1 MRLFQIKNLVSLY
14 NTFFVRKILNFGI
27 LKNPLI
33 RVLLLLAF
41 IVFITFIS
49 FSIFSFFSEALQ
61 KEKNVLFLL
70 NTYSTTIVLWTLV
83 VTIFLKT
90 VFSKVDG
97 FLKMTLNFPINSK
110 ERNFSVFLYETFISY
125 VTIFLIS
132 FSIVLS
138 IVLIH
143 KFDYATILV
152 VNLIYVSTFTYL
164 VLQVISKI
172 VSYFCY
178 FMRIPKL
185 FHVINLSILV
195 FIFALFFREA
205 QEIVKKLADDFIS
218 GTNEATSFLLLF
230 QHVHQEYG
238 FLPTTLI
245 YGVLATILIGIIIIV
260 PDNSYMSNTKNIL
273 IVKSNS
279 IRLMKAYVLSSLR
292 NMNTLS
298 TVALVYLAAIT
309 LFIFQLNNFILYAIS
324 ILAFNSIYTFILSQ
338 NLRLIM
344 YRFSYVV
351 WEDYF
356 YMVGSQ
362 ITIILLASLPILL
375 PGIIIVDSV
384 VHLIY
389 PYVIVVLGVPIFVL
403 AGILFPPYNDN
414 PFSVVTSIIV
424 VTLPIFII
432 SIALSFLN
440 LGLLLNSL
448 LILFFYIVIILFSVQ
463 GLINIKRGLKN
474 EKTFTVINS
483 LVFSIITTLIIL
495 TASFMFMLFSS
506 GDEGDR
512 TTYFGSLYFSTNEA
526 LDGSIALQFGVA
538 SGTPIWITIALL
550 FILHLIV
557 YQFTK
562 NFRRKF

>member
-1 MRLFQIKNLVSLY
+1 
-14 NTFFVRKILNFGI
+14 
-27 LKNPLI
+27 
-33 RVLLLLAF
+33 
-41 IVFITFIS
+41 
-49 FSIFSFFSEALQ
+49 
-61 KEKNVLFLL
+61 
-70 NTYSTTIVLWTLV
+70 
-83 VTIFLKT
+83 
-90 VFSKVDG
+90 
-97 FLKMTLNFPINSK
+97 
-110 ERNFSVFLYETFISY
+110 
-125 VTIFLIS
+125 
-132 FSIVLS
+132 
-138 IVLIH
+138 
-143 KFDYATILV
+143 
-152 VNLIYVSTFTYL
+152 
-164 VLQVISKI
+164 
-172 VSYFCY
+172 
-178 FMRIPKL
+178 
-185 FHVINLSILV
+185 
-195 FIFALFFREA
+195 
-205 QEIVKKLADDFIS
+205 
-218 GTNEATSFLLLF
+218 
-230 QHVHQEYG
+230 
-238 FLPTTLI
+238 
-245 YGVLATILIGIIIIV
+245 
-260 PDNSYMSNTKNIL
+260 
-273 IVKSNS
+273 
-279 IRLMKAYVLSSLR
+279 MKAYVLSSLR